1 MYCCVPRVEDRF
13 DEVGAKFAVFV
24 VHINGVLHCRV
35 RYSQLHGLHEMLRR
49 VYGTREP
56 QFPPKRLFALSDTQ
70 TEERRRQIEQYLQC
84 ISQDEEMSKS
94 ESVTS
99 FLRKAQQDTWEVH
112 EAQVEVHV
120 VLPSGE
126 TSPVVI
132 PNTSPTHS
140 VLQAVGVAVGI
151 PDDLL
156 PNFGLFLGHS
166 EGERQLTLLSFTVV
180 RRLQEFEL
188 PFVSVLSSPI
198 KGSCL
203 FLRTSYLDRELD
215 KFVMADAVGLK
226 LLYQQA
232 VADIKRGW
240 CEVDAAQKQ
249 KLAELHNHGTFEE
262 FLRVA
267 QSLAQYGCVRLDKCE
282 CDWPEPDSRAA
293 VRAGG
298 GVLACRSTRPG
309 GQGTTEEGTFRVTRI
324 RSWTVTSRILVSGE
338 EGGGTEGGSGSVLE
352 LAFEYLVRPDTLRW
366 IKLRTQQAIALS
378 LCLQTMVNEILQQR
392 AGRDKEKMSSGAA
405 SDSTQI
411 SVNGAKDPKVNGEHA
426 LIRPAPSKHM
436 DSSLGLSLR
445 LPGIK
450 KADNVHSNDAFEGI
464 GEEDL

>member
-1 MYCCVPRVEDRF
+1 LSKSIPVSDSLRLKVSL
-13 DEVGAKFAVFV
+13 FV
-24 VHINGVLHCRV
+24 V
-35 RYSQLHGLHEMLRR
+35 QLRR

-56 QFPPKRLFALSDTQ
+56 PFPPKRLFALSDAQ

-94 ESVTS
+94 ELVTS

-156 PNFGLFLGHS
+156 PNFGLFLGHA
-166 EGERQLTLLSFTVV
+166 EGERQLTLV

-188 PFVSVLSSPI
+188 PFVSVISSPI

-249 KLAELHNHGTFEE
+249 KLAELHKHGTFEE

-267 QSLAQYGCVRLDKCE
+267 QSLPQYGCVRLDKCE

-324 RSWTVTSRILVSGE
+324 RSWTVTSRVEILVSGE

-392 AGRDKEKMSSGAA
+392 AGRDKEKMSRERFLVSMSSGGYRVVADICEW
-405 SDSTQI
+405 SQR
-411 SVNGAKDPKVNGEHA
+411 PKVSKSPNIDFGERITA
-426 LIRPAPSKHM
+426 
-436 DSSLGLSLR
+436 GLSLR